1 MVTITLAKAWTDGDG
16 VAHPKGSHVDIPESL
31 LDDLVRQ
38 GYVAIRGGDESNN
51 GMHWS

>member
-1 MVTITLAKAWTDGDG
+1 MVTITLAKAWTDTDG
-16 VAHPKGSHVDIPESL
+16 VAHPEGAQVDIPESL

-38 GYVAIRGGDESNN
+38 GYVAISGGDESND

>member
-1 MVTITLAKAWTDGDG
+1 MVTIILAKPWTDERG
-16 VAHPKGSHVDIPESL
+16 VAHPKGSEVDIPESL
-31 LDDLVRQ
+31 LDDLVGQ